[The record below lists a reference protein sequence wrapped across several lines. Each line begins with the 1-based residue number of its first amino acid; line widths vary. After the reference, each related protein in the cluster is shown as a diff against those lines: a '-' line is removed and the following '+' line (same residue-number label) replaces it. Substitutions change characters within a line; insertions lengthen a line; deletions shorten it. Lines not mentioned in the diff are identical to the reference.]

1 MSVTKKASHLA
12 QEGFASEDIAAL
24 LDTTPAV
31 VRTLLHR
38 TQSGGKTLSLRLP
51 DHTMSELEKR
61 SAGKSM
67 SAKSLAQ
74 IMLVKILKN
83 SEGNNES
90 HT

>member
-24 LDTTPAV
+24 LQTTPAV

-51 DHTMSELEKR
+51 DHTMSELETR
-61 SAGKSM
+61 AAGKSM

-74 IMLVKILKN
+74 IMLVKILEEK
-83 SEGNNES
+83 
-90 HT
+90 

>member
-24 LDTTPAV
+24 LQTTPAG

-74 IMLVKILKN
+74 IMLVKILEEK
-83 SEGNNES
+83 
-90 HT
+90 

>member
-1 MSVTKKASHLA
+1 MSITKKAGDLA

-24 LDTTPAV
+24 LQTTPAV

-51 DHTMSELEKR
+51 DHIMSELEKR

-74 IMLVKILKN
+74 IMLVKILQKTGGKN
-83 SEGNNES
+83 ERN
-90 HT
+90 T

>member
-1 MSVTKKASHLA
+1 MSVTKKAGDLA
-12 QEGFASEDIAAL
+12 QEGFAAEDIAAL
-24 LDTTPAV
+24 LQTTPAV

-38 TQSGGKTLSLRLP
+38 TKSGGKILSLRLP
-51 DHTMSELEKR
+51 DHIMLELEKR

>member
-1 MSVTKKASHLA
+1 MSVTKKAGDLA

-24 LDTTPAV
+24 LQTTPAV

-51 DHTMSELEKR
+51 DHIMLELEKR

-83 SEGNNES
+83 SEENNES